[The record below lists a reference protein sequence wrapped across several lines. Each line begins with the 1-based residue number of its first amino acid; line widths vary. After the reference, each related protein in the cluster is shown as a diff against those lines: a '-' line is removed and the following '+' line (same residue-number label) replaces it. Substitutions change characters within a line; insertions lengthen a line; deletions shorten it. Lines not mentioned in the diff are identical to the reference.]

1 MRPRRHEA
9 SDVICLAVPDGVDPQ
24 DENFVKTLDALA
36 WENVR
41 KQFSQHA
48 RLTLTERH
56 TEWLITN
63 DPEKVEQFQP
73 AHDCEECHAGNVKA
87 KAFLI
92 ANPTA
97 TVAMGN
103 VHYVEVWPEY
113 DLPADLDDK
122 ERNWVTELLDADD
135 RITVPQAIEL
145 INFAKQKGNELR
157 RLNEEKAKAGWKQ
170 I

>member
-1 MRPRRHEA
+1 VRPRRHEA
-9 SDVICLAVPDGVDPQ
+9 NDVICLAVPDGVDPQ
-24 DENFVKTLDALA
+24 DENFVKTLDMMA

-41 KQFSQHA
+41 KQFSKRA
-48 RLTLTERH
+48 RLTLTERR

-63 DPEKVEQFQP
+63 DPDKVEQFQP
-73 AHDCEECHAGNVKA
+73 AHDCEECRTGNAKA

-113 DLPADLDDK
+113 DLPPHLD
-122 ERNWVTELLDADD
+122 ERERGYVTELLDGDD
-135 RITVPQAIEL
+135 RLSVSQAIEL
-145 INFAKQKGNELR
+145 VEFAKQKGDELR